1 MILRWEAPGWSDLA
15 GEQSLTGHPP
25 RQLKPGSFLVPDP
38 SSQQLPGSVAPPAP
52 MMISQL
58 QQSPSYRVGIDA
70 EVLADCGK
78 REFRGVKRRGSVDR
92 FRRQLW
98 ISQSHSS
105 WFDCLPTC
113 RISRTC
119 AIHLAVEAVADLKH
133 RRGALSYGGPSV
145 PDPCPLSLRQT
156 GKLS

>member
-1 MILRWEAPGWSDLA
+1 MILRWEAPGWSGLV
-15 GEQSLTGHPP
+15 GEQSLTGQPS

-38 SSQQLPGSVAPPAP
+38 SSQQLPGSAAPPRAHDDL
-52 MMISQL
+52 ST
-58 QQSPSYRVGIDA
+58 SA
-70 EVLADCGK
+70 EPFVLCLHRCRSAADCGK
-78 REFRGVKRRGSVDR
+78 RESRGVKRRDSVDR

-113 RISRTC
+113 RTSRTC

-145 PDPCPLSLRQT
+145 PDPCPLSLRQP
-156 GKLS
+156 GKLP